1 MGIMFHEAPWVEGG
15 DRTILEPGMI
25 TSSEPAIFVP
35 GFAGY
40 RIADTVLIAAEG
52 PDSMTLYPRKL
63 EDVIIA

>member
-1 MGIMFHEAPWVEGG
+1 M
-15 DRTILEPGMI
+15 

-52 PDSMTLYPRKL
+52 PDSMTKYPRTI
-63 EDVIIA
+63 DQVVIG